1 MAGKHQRAPVLLI
14 GQQPVLLS
22 GGHCVTVKFEF
33 PDKNDWHFLKTYVE
47 KQEEI

>member
-14 GQQPVLLS
+14 WQEPLLLS
-22 GGHCVTVKFEF
+22 DRHCVTVKFEF

-47 KQEEI
+47 KRKEI